1 MRCKKMDLKAYYERI
16 GIEQP
21 KILDRAALD
30 RIILAHQSS
39 IPFEDLDSC
48 YLKKAISIDPE
59 TLFQKIVVNKR
70 GGYCFEMN
78 GLFRDLLVATGY
90 DAYCCYC
97 KVRGIERPVMHRGV
111 FVRLEDGLYY
121 GDVGFGGPMPAG
133 SVKLEEGLRQ
143 EVDGE
148 TFWFDKYDDYWWNL
162 KRLNSAGE
170 EESIILMT
178 TQPQSD
184 IDFEA
189 PNYMCCRNPEGRF
202 TTVKLVN
209 LKTKTGHLS
218 ITDDEFV
225 IEENGQKTVK
235 TIESDEEFRKIL
247 KESFQIEL

>member
-1 MRCKKMDLKAYYERI
+1 MDLKAYYERL

-21 KILDRAALD
+21 SKLDKEALD
-30 RIILAHQSS
+30 KIILAHQCS
-39 IPFEDLDSC
+39 IPFEDLDSA

-59 TLFQKIVVNKR
+59 VLFDKIITKKR

-78 GLFRDLLVATGY
+78 GLFKDLLVATGF

-133 SVKLEEGLRQ
+133 SVKLEEGLKQ
-143 EVDGE
+143 VIEGE
-148 TFWFDKYDDYWWNL
+148 TFWFEKPDEYWWNL
-162 KRLNSAGE
+162 RRLNEAGE
-170 EESIILMT
+170 EESCLWMT
-178 TQPQSD
+178 TQPQAD

-202 TTVKLVN
+202 TTVRLAN
-209 LKTKTGHLS
+209 LRQPNGHYS
-218 ITDDEFV
+218 ITDNTFTSKID
-225 IEENGQKTVK
+225 GVK
-235 TIESDEEFRKIL
+235 TEIKIENDQQF
-247 KESFQIEL
+247 KELLEKYFGIVL